1 MKCLYACGRSKR
13 RTTAHTA
20 PTGASIACTTA
31 EQHCPAPAACSWCRA
46 TSPGTAP
53 HDAACA
59 AAFHPPP
66 PAATRALCGADGL
79 DAVYGIIHLLTAPH
93 LQPSFP
99 ASSSELMVDKG
110 ALQRELALG

>member
-31 EQHCPAPAACSWCRA
+31 EQHCPVPAACSWCRA

-59 AAFHPPP
+59 AAFHPAPT
-66 PAATRALCGADGL
+66 AATRARCGADGR
-79 DAVYGIIHLLTAPH
+79 DAVYGIIHSRCTSLPL
-93 LQPSFP
+93 
-99 ASSSELMVDKG
+99 SSSRASWL
-110 ALQRELALG
+110 LLPSLW